1 LSISPTQTMPWK
13 DHTGTPSGLEGFFHF
28 TPSSIAWSA
37 ARTTPRSRDNISP
50 RQSSA
55 LLMMASTY

>member
-1 LSISPTQTMPWK
+1 MPWK

-55 LLMMASTY
+55 LLMRASTY